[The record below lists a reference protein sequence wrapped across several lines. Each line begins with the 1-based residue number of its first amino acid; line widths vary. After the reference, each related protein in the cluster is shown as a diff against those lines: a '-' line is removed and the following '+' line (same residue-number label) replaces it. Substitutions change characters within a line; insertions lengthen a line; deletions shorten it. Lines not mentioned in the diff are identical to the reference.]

1 MHPLTERAITYLNG
15 IGLETGNPRPWP
27 DESSVPYFLRDAF
40 ELELVEIMGRT
51 VLLAIADDQ
60 RHTPA
65 VLESLTN
72 RLQSASNAEVVYTTA
87 GLTATDRKRL
97 IERGIS
103 FLVPDFQLFLP
114 ARGVVD
120 LRENYQAEQPAV
132 VQHLSPSTQAMLLAA
147 LLRPSECGRTGD
159 ADPLMYPGWTR
170 EWVPAEVARSL
181 GYSPMTAT
189 RAVRELVAAGIVEQF
204 KPKRG
209 HQVITMV
216 DGHRASWER
225 ALPLLRSPVMR
236 TVWVRDALWVRDLLA
251 MRRMRVAGES
261 ALSKMSDL
269 AEPRTKVVAI
279 DSNGWTSANV
289 QRYEKTPA
297 GSGEYEVQIWRYDP
311 RIHRKAKTVD
321 PLSLYLS
328 LQDNPDERV
337 QGALEQMMEAL
348 PW

>member
-132 VQHLSPSTQAMLLAA
+132 VQHLSPSAQAMLLAA
-147 LLRPSECGRTGD
+147 LLRPSELAPAGGG
-159 ADPLMYPGWTR
+159 DPLMYPGWTR

-225 ALPLLRSPVMR
+225 ALRLLRTPVMR
-236 TVWVRDALWVRDLLA
+236 TLWVRDTDWVRALQGVGQV
-251 MRRMRVAGES
+251 RVAGES
-261 ALSKMSDL
+261 ALAAMSDL
-269 AEPRTKVVAI
+269 AEPRTPVFAI
-279 DSNGWTSANV
+279 DRHGWAA
-289 QRYEKTPA
+289 A
-297 GSGEYEVQIWRYDP
+297 GVREYAASPSGHGECELQIWSYST
-311 RIHRKAKTVD
+311 RIHPNAKTVD

-328 LQDNPDERV
+328 LHDNPDERV
-337 QGALEQMMEAL
+337 QGALEEMMETL